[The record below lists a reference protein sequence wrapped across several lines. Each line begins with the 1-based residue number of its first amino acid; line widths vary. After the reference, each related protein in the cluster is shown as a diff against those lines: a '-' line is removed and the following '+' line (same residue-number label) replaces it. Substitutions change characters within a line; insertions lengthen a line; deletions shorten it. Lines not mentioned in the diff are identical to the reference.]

1 MVDEDEDEDEDEDG
15 GEDVLRRGSRVLETA
30 KAAASSK
37 LPMDASGSSCERRRR
52 KSQHVCSFR
61 SVRRSR
67 CPVCGILRTTEA
79 AGMQAEATDCG
90 GGGGGGGDG
99 GGRSTTMAAEGDRR
113 KSD

>member
-37 LPMDASGSSCERRRR
+37 LPMDASSSSCERRRR

-67 CPVCGILRTTEA
+67 CPVCGILRTT
-79 AGMQAEATDCG
+79 DC
-90 GGGGGGGDG
+90 GGGGGGDG